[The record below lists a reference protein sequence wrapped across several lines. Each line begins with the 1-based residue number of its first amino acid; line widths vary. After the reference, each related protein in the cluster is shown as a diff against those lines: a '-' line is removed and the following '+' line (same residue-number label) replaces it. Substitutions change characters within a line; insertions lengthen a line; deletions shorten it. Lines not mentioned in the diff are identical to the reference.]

1 VGQIRCRVGE
11 ELIDKVA
18 RARDGSPIPEHSTVR
33 VEEVLGEVV
42 IVTKH

>member
-1 VGQIRCRVGE
+1 VGE

-18 RARDGSPIPEHSTVR
+18 RARDGAAIPEHTTVR

-42 IVTKH
+42 IVSRA